1 MMPFYSEE
9 IHELLDA
16 KFLEHDSY
24 FLFMHVMERIES
36 WYDSD
41 SVKTIKVSS
50 SNLHCK
56 LDSPHTNR
64 RISNALIW
72 T

>member
-1 MMPFYSEE
+1 MILLLSLYREE

-41 SVKTIKVSS
+41 SVKTIKVR
-50 SNLHCK
+50 SN
-56 LDSPHTNR
+56 
-64 RISNALIW
+64 
-72 T
+72 